1 MLADRPDDAMRRF
14 ALKALFALLTLN
26 RDDDDPP
33 RWDRIVLIASMV
45 VTIGLIALYAYGK
58 ATGRW

>member
-1 MLADRPDDAMRRF
+1 MRRF
-14 ALKALFALLTLN
+14 AMKALYTLLALN

-33 RWDRIVLIASMV
+33 RWDRIVLIASTL
-45 VTIGLIALYAYGK
+45 VTIGLVALYAYGE

>member
-1 MLADRPDDAMRRF
+1 MRRF
-14 ALKALFALLTLN
+14 ALKALFALLTLS
-26 RDDDDPP
+26 RDDDSPL
-33 RWDRIVLIASMV
+33 RWDRIILIASTG